1 MGEIKVAF
9 AALEA
14 ARADVVG
21 TATRIAGRLDDLRRA
36 VVPLAATWEGQAAQE
51 YRGRQRQWDVAA
63 ADLTRCWRTSAG
75 RWGRRRRVTAP
86 SRRPTPTCGGR
97 AEGAATGSGGQVAGA
112 ADVAR
117 GVI

>member
-36 VVPLAATWEGQAAQE
+36 VVPLAVDLGGAGRAGVPGPATAVGR
-51 YRGRQRQWDVAA
+51 RGGGPHPGAR
-63 ADLTRCWRTSAG
+63 RTSAG
-75 RWGRRRRVTAP
+75 RSGEAEAGYRAAEAANANLWRARMRGTATGAAGQGCGRRRSP
-86 SRRPTPTCGGR
+86 GG
-97 AEGAATGSGGQVAGA
+97 
-112 ADVAR
+112 
-117 GVI
+117 

>member
-1 MGEIKVAF
+1 MGEIKVTF

-21 TATRIAGRLDDLRRA
+21 TAARIAGRLDDLRRA

-51 YRGRQRQWDVAA
+51 YRDRQRQWDVAA
-63 ADLTRCWRTSAG
+63 ADLDPGA
-75 RWGRRRRVTAP
+75 RRRRPGARGGARRATEP
-86 SRRPTPTCGGR
+86 RRPPTRTCGGR
-97 AEGAATGSGGQVAGA
+97 GEAPAPRRAGGVVS
-112 ADVAR
+112 VAR

>member
-63 ADLTRCWRTSAG
+63 ADLTRVLAD
-75 RWGRRRRVTAP
+75 V
-86 SRRPTPTCGGR
+86 GR
-97 AEGAATGSGGQVAGA
+97 ALGEAEAGYRAAEA
-112 ADVAR
+112 ANANLWRVR
-117 GVI
+117 